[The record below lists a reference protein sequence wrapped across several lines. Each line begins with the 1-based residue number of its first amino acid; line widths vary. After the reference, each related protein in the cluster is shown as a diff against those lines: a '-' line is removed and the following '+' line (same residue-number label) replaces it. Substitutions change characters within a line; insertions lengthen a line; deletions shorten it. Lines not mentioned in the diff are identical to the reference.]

1 MFAIYANFA
10 GNLII
15 KNICNMANIT
25 LKNNPISTSGKLP
38 NIGEEAK
45 NFSLIGKD
53 LQKVTLNNFK
63 GERIVMNIFPS
74 VDTGICAISVKTFN
88 EKAANLSN
96 TKVLCISRDLPF
108 AQNRFC
114 GAENIEN
121 VLTLSDFA
129 NGSFGKDYGL
139 TIIDGALANLHSR
152 CIVVL
157 DESHKIIHTE
167 QVDEITTEPN
177 YETALAVL
185 S

>member
-1 MFAIYANFA
+1 
-10 GNLII
+10 
-15 KNICNMANIT
+15 MAKIT
-25 LKNNPISTSGKLP
+25 LKNNPITTCGNLP
-38 NIGEEAK
+38 NIGEQAK

-53 LQKVTLNNFK
+53 LKEVSLNDFQ

-74 VDTGICAISVKTFN
+74 VDTGICAISVKIFN
-88 EKAANLSN
+88 EKAAKLTN

-129 NGSFGKDYGL
+129 NGSFGDDYGL
-139 TIIDGALANLHSR
+139 TIMDGALANLHSR

-157 DESHKIIHTE
+157 DEARKIIYTE
-167 QVDEITTEPN
+167 QVDEITSEPN
-177 YETALAVL
+177 YEKALAVL

>member
-1 MFAIYANFA
+1 
-10 GNLII
+10 
-15 KNICNMANIT
+15 MASIT
-25 LKNNPISTSGKLP
+25 LKNNPILTSGNLP

-45 NFSLIGKD
+45 DFSLIGKD
-53 LQKVTLNNFK
+53 LKEVTLSDFK

-88 EKAANLSN
+88 EKAANLIN

-167 QVDEITTEPN
+167 QVDEITSEPN
-177 YETALAVL
+177 YETALAIL
-185 S
+185 N

>member
-1 MFAIYANFA
+1 
-10 GNLII
+10 
-15 KNICNMANIT
+15 MANIT
-25 LKNNPISTSGKLP
+25 LKNNPISTNGNLP

-45 NFSLIGKD
+45 DFSLIGKD
-53 LQKVTLNNFK
+53 LKEVTLSDFK

-88 EKAANLSN
+88 EKAANLIN

-167 QVDEITTEPN
+167 QVDEITSEPN

>member
-1 MFAIYANFA
+1 
-10 GNLII
+10 
-15 KNICNMANIT
+15 MANIT
-25 LKNNPISTSGKLP
+25 LKKNPITTSGDLP
-38 NIGEEAK
+38 NIGEQAK

-53 LQKVTLNNFK
+53 LQEVTLNDFQ

-88 EKAANLSN
+88 EKAVTLSN

-129 NGSFGKDYGL
+129 TGTFGKDYGL
-139 TIIDGALANLHSR
+139 TIMDGALANLHSR

-167 QVDEITTEPN
+167 QVDEITSEPN

>member
-1 MFAIYANFA
+1 
-10 GNLII
+10 
-15 KNICNMANIT
+15 MANIT
-25 LKNNPISTSGKLP
+25 LKNNPVITSGNLP
-38 NIGEEAK
+38 NIGEMAK

-53 LQKVTLNNFK
+53 LQEVTLNDFQ

-114 GAENIEN
+114 GAENIKN
-121 VLTLSDFA
+121 VLTLSDFS

-139 TIIDGALANLHSR
+139 TIMDGALANLHSR

-167 QVDEITTEPN
+167 QVDEITSEPN

>member
-1 MFAIYANFA
+1 
-10 GNLII
+10 
-15 KNICNMANIT
+15 MANIT
-25 LKNNPISTSGKLP
+25 LKNNPISTNGNLP

-45 NFSLIGKD
+45 DFSLIGKD
-53 LQKVTLNNFK
+53 LKEVTLNDFK
-63 GERIVMNIFPS
+63 GVRVVMNIFPS

-88 EKAANLSN
+88 TKAANLSN
-96 TKVLCISRDLPF
+96 TKVLCISKDLPF

-139 TIIDGALANLHSR
+139 TIMDGALANLHSR

-167 QVDEITTEPN
+167 QVDEITSEPN

>member
-1 MFAIYANFA
+1 
-10 GNLII
+10 
-15 KNICNMANIT
+15 MANIT
-25 LKNNPISTSGKLP
+25 LKNNPITTCGNLP
-38 NIGEEAK
+38 NIGENAK
-45 NFSLIGKD
+45 DFCLIGKD
-53 LQKVTLNNFK
+53 LNKVTLNDFK
-63 GERIVMNIFPS
+63 GERIIMNIFPS

-88 EKAANLSN
+88 EKATSLSN

-167 QVDEITTEPN
+167 QVDEITSEPN

>member
-1 MFAIYANFA
+1 
-10 GNLII
+10 
-15 KNICNMANIT
+15 
-25 LKNNPISTSGKLP
+25 
-38 NIGEEAK
+38 
-45 NFSLIGKD
+45 
-53 LQKVTLNNFK
+53 
-63 GERIVMNIFPS
+63 MNIFPS
-74 VDTGICAISVKTFN
+74 VDTGVCAISVKTFN
-88 EKAANLSN
+88 EKTASLTN

-121 VLTLSDFA
+121 VLTLSDFT

-167 QVDEITTEPN
+167 QVDEITSEPN
-177 YETALAVL
+177 YETALAAL

>member
-1 MFAIYANFA
+1 
-10 GNLII
+10 
-15 KNICNMANIT
+15 MANIT
-25 LKNNPISTSGKLP
+25 LKNNPISTNGNLP

-45 NFSLIGKD
+45 DFSLIGKD
-53 LQKVTLNNFK
+53 LKEVTLNDFN

-88 EKAANLSN
+88 EKAANLKG

-114 GAENIEN
+114 GVENIEN

-139 TIIDGALANLHSR
+139 TIMDGALANLHSR

-167 QVDEITTEPN
+167 QVGEITSEPN

>member
-1 MFAIYANFA
+1 
-10 GNLII
+10 
-15 KNICNMANIT
+15 MANIT
-25 LKNNPISTSGKLP
+25 LKNNPITTCGNLP

-45 NFSLIGKD
+45 GFSLIGKD
-53 LQKVTLNNFK
+53 LKEVTLNDFK
-63 GERIVMNIFPS
+63 GVRVVMNIFPS

-88 EKAANLSN
+88 IKAANLSN

-157 DESHKIIHTE
+157 DELHKIIHTE
-167 QVDEITTEPN
+167 QVDEITSEPN
-177 YETALAVL
+177 YETALAV
-185 S
+185 

>member
-1 MFAIYANFA
+1 
-10 GNLII
+10 
-15 KNICNMANIT
+15 MANIT
-25 LKNNPISTSGKLP
+25 LKNNPISTSGNLP
-38 NIGEEAK
+38 NIGEQAK

-53 LQKVTLNNFK
+53 LKEVTLNDFN

-88 EKAANLSN
+88 KKAASLTN

-114 GAENIEN
+114 GVENIEN

-139 TIIDGALANLHSR
+139 TIMDGALANLHSR

-167 QVDEITTEPN
+167 QVGEITSEPN

>member
-1 MFAIYANFA
+1 
-10 GNLII
+10 
-15 KNICNMANIT
+15 MANIT
-25 LKNNPISTSGKLP
+25 LKNNPITTCGNLP
-38 NIGEEAK
+38 NIGEKAK
-45 NFSLIGKD
+45 DFSLIGKD
-53 LQKVTLNNFK
+53 LKEVTLNEFH
-63 GERIVMNIFPS
+63 GARVIMNIFPS

-88 EKAANLSN
+88 EKAASLSN

-121 VLTLSDFA
+121 VLALSDFA

-139 TIIDGALANLHSR
+139 TIMDGALANLHSR
-152 CIVVL
+152 CVVIL

-167 QVDEITTEPN
+167 QVDEITSEPN

>member
-1 MFAIYANFA
+1 
-10 GNLII
+10 
-15 KNICNMANIT
+15 MANIT
-25 LKNNPISTSGKLP
+25 LKNNPITTCGNLP

-45 NFSLIGKD
+45 GFSLIGKD
-53 LQKVTLNNFK
+53 LKEVTLNDFK
-63 GERIVMNIFPS
+63 GARVVMNIFPS

-88 EKAANLSN
+88 TKAANLSN

-129 NGSFGKDYGL
+129 NGSFGKDYGI
-139 TIIDGALANLHSR
+139 TIMDGVLANLHSR

-167 QVDEITTEPN
+167 QVDEITSEPN

>member
-1 MFAIYANFA
+1 
-10 GNLII
+10 
-15 KNICNMANIT
+15 MANIT
-25 LKNNPISTSGKLP
+25 LKNNPISTNGNLP

-45 NFSLIGKD
+45 DFSLIGKD
-53 LQKVTLNNFK
+53 LQKVTLNDFK

-139 TIIDGALANLHSR
+139 TIMDGALANLHSR

-157 DESHKIIHTE
+157 DELHKIIHTE
-167 QVDEITTEPN
+167 QVDEITSEPN
-177 YETALAVL
+177 YETALSVL

>member
-1 MFAIYANFA
+1 
-10 GNLII
+10 
-15 KNICNMANIT
+15 MANIT

-53 LQKVTLNNFK
+53 LQKVTLNDFK

-88 EKAANLSN
+88 EKAANLIN

-167 QVDEITTEPN
+167 QVDEITSEPN

>member
-1 MFAIYANFA
+1 
-10 GNLII
+10 
-15 KNICNMANIT
+15 MANIT
-25 LKNNPISTSGKLP
+25 LKNNPISTCGNLP

-45 NFSLIGKD
+45 DFSLIGKD
-53 LQKVTLNNFK
+53 LKELTLNDFK
-63 GERIVMNIFPS
+63 GARVVMNIFPS

-88 EKAANLSN
+88 TKAANLSN

-121 VLTLSDFA
+121 VLTLSDFST
-129 NGSFGKDYGL
+129 GTFGKDYGL

-167 QVDEITTEPN
+167 QVDEITSEPN

>member
-1 MFAIYANFA
+1 
-10 GNLII
+10 
-15 KNICNMANIT
+15 MANIT
-25 LKNNPISTSGKLP
+25 LKNNPITTSGDLP
-38 NIGEEAK
+38 NIGKQAK

-53 LQKVTLNNFK
+53 LKEVTLNDFK
-63 GERIVMNIFPS
+63 GQRIVMNIFPS
-74 VDTGICAISVKTFN
+74 VDTGVCAISVKTFN

-139 TIIDGALANLHSR
+139 TIMDGALANLHSR

-157 DESHKIIHTE
+157 DELHKIIHTE
-167 QVDEITTEPN
+167 QIDEITSEPN
-177 YETALAVL
+177 YESALAVL